1 MISINIFAENGNSAS
16 LESAYNWPEG
26 QLPAGKIIGKAGN
39 SLLLQLAEN
48 KVAVI
53 SAPVSDVLFKDNG
66 YPEVDIQLCY
76 KLHYSSR
83 N

>member
-16 LESAYNWPEG
+16 LEAAYSWPEG

-39 SLLLQLAEN
+39 SLLIHLEEN

-53 SAPVSDVLFKDNG
+53 SAPVSDVVFKDNG
-66 YPEVDIQLCY
+66 YPKVDIQWAFE
-76 KLHYSSR
+76 
-83 N
+83 

>member
-1 MISINIFAENGNSAS
+1 MVSINIFAKLGDSDS

-39 SLLLQLAEN
+39 SLLIQLEGD

-53 SAPVSDVLFKDNG
+53 SAPVSDVVFKDNG
-66 YPEVDIQLCY
+66 CPKVDIQWAFE
-76 KLHYSSR
+76 
-83 N
+83 

>member
-39 SLLLQLAEN
+39 SLLIHLAEN

-53 SAPVSDVLFKDNG
+53 SAPVSDVLFKDSG
-66 YPEVDIQLCY
+66 YPEVDIQWAFE
-76 KLHYSSR
+76 
-83 N
+83 

>member
-16 LESAYNWPEG
+16 IEAAYNWPEG
-26 QLPAGKIIGKAGN
+26 AMPAGKIIGKAGN
-39 SLLLQLAEN
+39 ALLMQMSEN

-66 YPEVDIQLCY
+66 YPKVDIQWAFE
-76 KLHYSSR
+76 
-83 N
+83 

>member
-53 SAPVSDVLFKDNG
+53 SAPVSDVVFRDNG
-66 YPEVDIQLCY
+66 YPEVDIQWAFE
-76 KLHYSSR
+76 
-83 N
+83 